1 MVINTS
7 TPGLPDT
14 ISEDSVRLT
23 SHKLVDG
30 EVPMNSIE
38 VKQELD
44 FVSGGHNS
52 AETIKSLGH
61 VLRSIVGLSEKCNE
75 ISILK
80 SGNSYWALIIMN
92 RRMHSQ

>member
-1 MVINTS
+1 
-7 TPGLPDT
+7 
-14 ISEDSVRLT
+14 
-23 SHKLVDG
+23 
-30 EVPMNSIE
+30 MNSIE